1 MAYRFLITNLQAV
14 VLNLCQV
21 KSLKTNFINH
31 LLEKFKRCKVYSSF
45 KDNIWGADLAGMQ
58 LKSKLIFCD

>member
-1 MAYRFLITNLQAV
+1 MAYRFLIKNLQAV

-45 KDNIWGADLAGMQ
+45 KDNIWGADLAGM
-58 LKSKLIFCD
+58 